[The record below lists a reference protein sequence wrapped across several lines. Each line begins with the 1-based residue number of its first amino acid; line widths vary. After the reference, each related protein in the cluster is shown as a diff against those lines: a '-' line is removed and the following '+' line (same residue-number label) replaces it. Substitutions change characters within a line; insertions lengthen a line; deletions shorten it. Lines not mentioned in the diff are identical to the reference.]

1 MLVSRHLE
9 NFLALYEA
17 RSTHEAARRKGISQ
31 PALTSSLKL
40 IERAAGGELFTRSAR
55 GLEPTEAGTALH
67 RHALAIDQHARFAS
81 MDISTVQNRLGGR
94 IRVGVGPVLAVS
106 SFPDVVVRFHREFP
120 DVAIDVESGISSQ
133 LVDRLGRDQLDLIVT
148 ARPTRPMSD
157 AMIGLPL
164 FRSEM
169 VVVCREGHPLT
180 AGLPVTPD
188 ALTDYSRVG
197 FTEDLEFEEHSR
209 SMSHWP
215 SERLRP
221 ILQTSSISV
230 MFGVLAATDHFAI
243 VSHVLVPKARRE
255 GLVRLDLTEPLWQI
269 EVEAFCKTSLSG
281 SRPIK
286 ALQSILSDD
295 PPLTFE

>member
-1 MLVSRHLE
+1 LRILVSRHLE

-17 RSTHEAARRKGISQ
+17 RNMHEAARRKGISQ

-40 IERAAGGELFTRSAR
+40 IERAAGAELFTRSAG
-55 GLEPTEAGTALH
+55 GLEPTEAGAALH
-67 RHALAIDQHARFAS
+67 RHALAIDQHARFAA
-81 MDISTVQNRLGGR
+81 MDLSTLQTGLGGR

-106 SFPDVVVRFHREFP
+106 SFPDVVVRFHRDFP

-133 LVDRLGRDQLDLIVT
+133 LVDRLERDRLDLIVT
-148 ARPTRPMSD
+148 ARPTRPLGDTMTS
-157 AMIGLPL
+157 LPL

-169 VVVCREGHPLT
+169 VVVCRQGHPLT
-180 AGLPVTPD
+180 EHGPVTPD
-188 ALTDYSRVG
+188 ALTAYSRVG

-209 SMSHWP
+209 SITDWP
-215 SERLRP
+215 SDRMQP

-243 VSHVLVPKARRE
+243 VSQVLVPKARRE
-255 GLVRLDLTEPLWQI
+255 GLVRLDLTDPLWHI
-269 EVEAFCKTSLSG
+269 EVEAFCKNSLAG

-286 ALQSILSDD
+286 ALQSILSHDGI
-295 PPLTFE
+295 